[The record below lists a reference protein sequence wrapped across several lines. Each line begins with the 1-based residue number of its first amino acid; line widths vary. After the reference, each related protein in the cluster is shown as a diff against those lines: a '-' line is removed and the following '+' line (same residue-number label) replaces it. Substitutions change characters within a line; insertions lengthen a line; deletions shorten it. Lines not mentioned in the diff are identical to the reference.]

1 MPDFGVARARLAT
14 RGYGSPWFV
23 DLVLGRP
30 EGHDS
35 AIITAGVSVQWTP
48 TLETYVNY
56 DGQLGRHHT
65 IPMSLPAGSG
75 SAFRQEKAIA
85 VFRFPPDL
93 RLQRNPRR
101 LP

>member
-35 AIITAGVSVQWTP
+35 AIITAGVCFHVI
-48 TLETYVNY
+48 TLP
-56 DGQLGRHHT
+56 L
-65 IPMSLPAGSG
+65 A
-75 SAFRQEKAIA
+75 AIRA
-85 VFRFPPDL
+85 S
-93 RLQRNPRR
+93 QSS
-101 LP
+101 